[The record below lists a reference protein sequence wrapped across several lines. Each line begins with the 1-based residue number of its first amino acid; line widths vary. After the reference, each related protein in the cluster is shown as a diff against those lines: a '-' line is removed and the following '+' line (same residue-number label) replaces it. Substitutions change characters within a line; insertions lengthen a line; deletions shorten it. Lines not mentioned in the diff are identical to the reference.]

1 MKEEEEEDSIPHY
14 DKQPSTFDE
23 YNEPINYAQDKAPNK
38 YPPLRFVFTGYSLWL
53 ELEQVDIDDKGLG
66 DLDRAMVDA
75 ADRFNLEGAIPSP
88 HVTALYGINTI
99 RDEEEMRRVFREDVK
114 DVLLDTA
121 AKKRIQRQEDLTSN
135 NEEDVDGIKLW
146 PDLSAT
152 GIIVDTEFNGI
163 NGGTMVRSHGING
176 TSMLDMNIN
185 LILLLL
191 LISGYGMGRS

>member
-1 MKEEEEEDSIPHY
+1 MKEEDSIPHY

-23 YNEPINYAQDKAPNK
+23 YNEPIKDYAQDKAPNK

-99 RDEEEMRRVFREDVK
+99 RDEEEIRRVFREDVK

-121 AKKRIQRQEDLTSN
+121 AKKRTQRQEECASDN
-135 NEEDVDGIKLW
+135 DHDVNGVIKLW

-163 NGGTMVRSHGING
+163 NEGTMVRSYDMND
-176 TSMLDMNIN
+176 TSMFVY
-185 LILLLL
+185 
-191 LISGYGMGRS
+191 S

>member
-1 MKEEEEEDSIPHY
+1 LKEEDGIPYY
-14 DKQPSTFDE
+14 DKQPSTL
-23 YNEPINYAQDKAPNK
+23 NEPINCAQDKAPNK
-38 YPPLRFVFTGYSLWL
+38 HPPLRFVFTGYSLWL

-114 DVLLDTA
+114 GVLLDMA
-121 AKKRIQRQEDLTSN
+121 EKRRSIQRQEEGASDN
-135 NEEDVDGIKLW
+135 DHDVNDVIKLW
-146 PDLSAT
+146 PDISAT

-163 NGGTMVRSHGING
+163 NGGTMVSRCYGG
-176 TSMLDMNIN
+176 MNDIV
-185 LILLLL
+185 
-191 LISGYGMGRS
+191 

>member
-1 MKEEEEEDSIPHY
+1 MKEEDSIPYY
-14 DKQPSTFDE
+14 DKQPSTL
-23 YNEPINYAQDKAPNK
+23 NEPINYAQDKAPNK
-38 YPPLRFVFTGYSLWL
+38 HPPLRFVFTGYSLWL

-99 RDEEEMRRVFREDVK
+99 RDEVEMRKVFRENVK
-114 DVLLDTA
+114 DVLLA
-121 AKKRIQRQEDLTSN
+121 EKKRIQRQEECASD
-135 NEEDVDGIKLW
+135 NEDDVNGVIKLW

-163 NGGTMVRSHGING
+163 NGGTMVSRCYGG
-176 TSMLDMNIN
+176 MNDIV
-185 LILLLL
+185 
-191 LISGYGMGRS
+191 

>member
-1 MKEEEEEDSIPHY
+1 MKEEDSISYY
-14 DKQPSTFDE
+14 DKQPSTFVE
-23 YNEPINYAQDKAPNK
+23 YNEPIKDHAQDKAPNK
-38 YPPLRFVFTGYSLWL
+38 HPPLRFVFTGYSLWL

-99 RDEEEMRRVFREDVK
+99 RDEEEMRKVFREDVK
-114 DVLLDTA
+114 DVLLSA
-121 AKKRIQRQEDLTSN
+121 MKRIQRQEDLASK

-152 GIIVDTEFNGI
+152 DIIVDTEFNGI
-163 NGGTMVRSHGING
+163 NGGTMVRSHGIND

-185 LILLLL
+185 LILLFA
-191 LISGYGMGRS
+191 GYGMGRS